1 VPQIRNVAIIAHVD
15 HGKTT
20 LVDGLLRQCGTFRKN
35 EQLVERVMD
44 NLDLERE
51 RGITILSKNTSIT
64 YGDTTINIVD
74 TPGHSDFG
82 GEVERVLK
90 MVDGVLLLVDAS
102 EGPLPGTRFVL
113 RKALEQGLAAIVC
126 INKIDRPDAR
136 IQEVVNEVYDLFIDL
151 GANESQIEFP
161 IVYACARDGVAHRE
175 IGDGSTSLQPL
186 LDVLVSHVP
195 APAGDPA
202 APLRLLVTNIDYDNY
217 VGRLAIGRIF
227 DGTLRK
233 NDFVLR
239 CSEHEVRERVK
250 ITTLH
255 RFAGLKRVEVEE
267 AAAGDI
273 VAVSGIEEL
282 TIGDTLA
289 SEADPKPLP
298 RVKVDEPTI
307 AMVVSVNTSPFGGR
321 DGSYVTSRNLR
332 ERLYRE
338 LRGNVAI
345 RVEDMDTPDQFKVVG
360 RGELQLA
367 ILVEMMR
374 REGYEMSVSK
384 PEVILHHENGRTLEP
399 YEILHLDFP
408 DQFMGVVTQRLAF
421 RRGRMLEMRP
431 AGTGRVRVAYRLP
444 SRGLIGFRGE
454 YLTDTRGLG
463 IANTLFDGWD
473 EQAGPISY
481 RETGS
486 LVADRQGTTTAY
498 AIFHLQ
504 TRGKMFVGPGTE
516 VYEGMVVGENARAED
531 INLNITREKKLTNI
545 RTTAADEKLLLVP
558 PVQLTLESAIEFIR
572 EDELVE
578 VTPNHLRLRKRVLDA
593 NKRPVSRKTV
603 SA

>member
-1 VPQIRNVAIIAHVD
+1 VSAKIRNVAIIAHVD

-20 LVDGLLRQCGTFRKN
+20 LVDGLLRQSGTFRKN
-35 EQLVERVMD
+35 EAVVERVMD

-51 RGITILSKNTSIT
+51 RGITILSKNTSVVHN
-64 YGDTTINIVD
+64 DTLINIVD

-113 RKALEQGLAAIVC
+113 RKALEGGLTAIVC

-151 GANESQIEFP
+151 GADEKQIEFP

-175 IGDGSTSLQPL
+175 LGDDSTSLQPL
-186 LDVLVSHVP
+186 FDVLVEHLP
-195 APAGDPA
+195 PPAGDPA
-202 APLRLLVTNIDYDNY
+202 APLQFLVTNVDYDNY

-227 DGTLRK
+227 EGTLRK
-233 NDFVLR
+233 NDWVVR
-239 CSEHEVRERVK
+239 CGDNDVRQRVK
-250 ITTLH
+250 ITTLY
-255 RFAGLKRVEVEE
+255 RYAGLKRVETEE

-273 VAVSGIEEL
+273 LAISGIDEL
-282 TIGDTLA
+282 TIGDTVAAEL
-289 SEADPKPLP
+289 DPKPLP

-307 AMVVSVNTSPFGGR
+307 AMVVSVNTSPFAGR
-321 DGSYVTSRNLR
+321 DGTYVTSRNIR
-332 ERLYRE
+332 DRLFRE

-345 RVEDMDTPDQFKVVG
+345 RVEEMDTPDQFKVVG

-384 PEVILHHENGRTLEP
+384 PEVILHHEGGKTLEP

-421 RRGRMLEMRP
+421 RRGRMAEMKP
-431 AGTGRVRVAYRLP
+431 AGSGRVRVVYRLP

-473 EQAGPISY
+473 VQAGPITY

-486 LVADRQGTTTAY
+486 LVSDRQGSTTPY

-504 TRGKMFVGPGTE
+504 TRGKMFVGPGEE

-531 INLNITREKKLTNI
+531 MNLNITREKKLTNI

-572 EDELVE
+572 SDELVE
-578 VTPNHLRLRKRVLDA
+578 VTPNHLRLRKRVLAA
-593 NKRPVSRKTV
+593 NQRPLRRQDD
-603 SA
+603 

>member
-1 VPQIRNVAIIAHVD
+1 MSAKIRNVAIIAHVD

-20 LVDGLLRQCGTFRKN
+20 LVDGLLRQSGTFRKN
-35 EQLVERVMD
+35 EAVVERVMD

-51 RGITILSKNTSIT
+51 RGITILSKNTSVVHN
-64 YGDTTINIVD
+64 DTLINIVD

-113 RKALEQGLAAIVC
+113 RKALEGGLTAIVC

-151 GANESQIEFP
+151 GADEKQIEFP

-175 IGDGSTSLQPL
+175 LGDDSTSLQPL
-186 LDVLVSHVP
+186 FDVLVEHLP
-195 APAGDPA
+195 PPAGDPA
-202 APLRLLVTNIDYDNY
+202 APLQFLVTNVDYDNY

-227 DGTLRK
+227 EGTLRK
-233 NDFVLR
+233 NDWVVR
-239 CSEHEVRERVK
+239 CGDNDVRQRVK
-250 ITTLH
+250 ITTLY
-255 RFAGLKRVEVEE
+255 RYAGLKRVETEE

-273 VAVSGIEEL
+273 LAISGIDEL
-282 TIGDTLA
+282 TIGDTVAAEL
-289 SEADPKPLP
+289 DPKPLP

-307 AMVVSVNTSPFGGR
+307 AMVVSVNTSPFAGR
-321 DGSYVTSRNLR
+321 DGTYVTSRNIR
-332 ERLYRE
+332 DRLFRE

-345 RVEDMDTPDQFKVVG
+345 RVEEMDTPDQFKVVG

-384 PEVILHHENGRTLEP
+384 PEVILHHEGGKTLEP

-421 RRGRMLEMRP
+421 RRGRMAEMKP
-431 AGTGRVRVAYRLP
+431 AGSGRVRVVYRLP

-473 EQAGPISY
+473 VQAGPITY

-486 LVADRQGTTTAY
+486 LVSDRQGSTTPY

-504 TRGKMFVGPGTE
+504 TRGKMFVGPGEE

-531 INLNITREKKLTNI
+531 MNLNITREKKLTNI

-572 EDELVE
+572 SDELVE
-578 VTPNHLRLRKRVLDA
+578 VTPNHLRLRKRVLAA
-593 NKRPVSRKTV
+593 NQRPLRRQDD
-603 SA
+603 